1 MKSKKKIL
9 CRVVTLAPL
18 LALLPLSASA
28 LTMKEVEK
36 RLQAYE
42 ARIQQLEQQLA
53 DTKKQVVATE
63 QAQVAS
69 ENTKVA
75 ALDSQVKSL
84 RTQIDEDNEKFKIN
98 GFMSAGVAYQD
109 QGNYS
114 YDNIDGKEY
123 DTQATNQVGVQMAY
137 KVNDKI
143 NAQVQILAQ
152 GWEDYDA
159 DVAWAFLS
167 YDVSP
172 DFTVRAGQLR
182 TPFFMMSEYLD
193 VGYAYPW
200 VRPPQEM
207 YALTAGLDAYDGFD
221 AAYTIA
227 TGDLINRVM
236 IYGGRI
242 NDTDNSDNNTTV
254 DKLVG
259 TRITSTIDNWTFG
272 AGYARGQLTAEAD
285 SIDALNGQL
294 SAGADFAPLPI
305 PAIPGYSP
313 LLEKDNAA
321 NFGGVG
327 VTYDNGDWLLMAE
340 HGRVRIDNLYPDTE
354 GQYITLAK
362 RFDKFQ
368 PYISYA
374 HSYTI
379 DDGDRTDAA
388 NTYYAAADTIDSTL
402 PLIPIVIPDPDIAAA
417 TTAQLTAA
425 SEGFVG
431 IGNGLTVF
439 NAAQRSMTYGV
450 RYDFMDGIDIK
461 FEYEHIYDLEN
472 GGLYSGFTNPDDPIG
487 NGDITTISIDAVF

>member
-1 MKSKKKIL
+1 MRLKKKL
-9 CRVVTLAPL
+9 LSRWVTLAPL
-18 LALLPLSASA
+18 LTLLPLTASA
-28 LTMKEVEK
+28 AMTMKDVEK

-53 DTKKQVVATE
+53 ETKTKVVAAETKQVNTE
-63 QAQVAS
+63 NA
-69 ENTKVA
+69 KVA

-84 RTQIDEDNEKFKIN
+84 QSEISVDKEKFKIN

-109 QGNYS
+109 QGNLS

-167 YDVSP
+167 YDVTP

-182 TPFFMMSEYLD
+182 TPFFMLSEYLD

-242 NDTDNSDNNTTV
+242 NDTDNNNDNTTV
-254 DKLVG
+254 DKLLG
-259 TRITSTIDNWTFG
+259 TRVTSTIGNWTLG
-272 AGYARGQLTAEAD
+272 AGYARGQLTAEGD
-285 SIDALNGQL
+285 SIDGLNGQL
-294 SAGADFAPLPI
+294 SAGADFSPLPI
-305 PAIPGYSP
+305 LGIPGYSP
-313 LLEKDNAA
+313 LLETDNAA

-354 GQYITLAK
+354 GQYITVAK

-379 DDGDRTDAA
+379 DDGDRSDAA
-388 NTYYAAADTIDSTL
+388 NSYYSAADDLDPFVGFVGQDTIDSL
-402 PLIPIVIPDPDIAAA
+402 NDV
-417 TTAQLTAA
+417 
-425 SEGFVG
+425 
-431 IGNGLTVF
+431 GNGLTLF

-450 RYDFMDGIDIK
+450 RYDFMEGVDIK

-472 GGLYSGFTNPDDPIG
+472 GGLYNGFNNPDDSIG

>member
-1 MKSKKKIL
+1 MRLKKKIL
-9 CRVVTLAPL
+9 SRWVALAPL
-18 LALLPLSASA
+18 IALLPLTASA
-28 LTMKEVEK
+28 AMTMKDVEK

-42 ARIQQLEQQLA
+42 SRIQQLEQQLA
-53 DTKKQVVATE
+53 ETKTKVVAAETKQVNTE
-63 QAQVAS
+63 NA
-69 ENTKVA
+69 KVA

-84 RTQIDEDNEKFKIN
+84 QSEISVDKEKFKIN

-152 GWEDYDA
+152 GWQDYDA

-167 YDVSP
+167 YDVTP

-182 TPFFMMSEYLD
+182 TPFFMLSEYLD

-207 YALTAGLDAYDGFD
+207 YALTGGLDAYDGFD

-236 IYGGRI
+236 VYGGRI
-242 NDTDNSDNNTTV
+242 NTTDNSDNNTTV

-259 TRITSTIDNWTFG
+259 TRVTSTIGNWTFG
-272 AGYARGQLTAEAD
+272 AGYARGDLTAESD
-285 SIDALNGQL
+285 GINGLNGQL
-294 SAGADFAPLPI
+294 EAGADFAPLPI
-305 PAIPGYSP
+305 PGIAGYSP
-313 LLEKDNAA
+313 LLENDNPA
-321 NFGGVG
+321 NFGGIG

-354 GQYITLAK
+354 GQYITVAK

-379 DDGDRTDAA
+379 NDGDRTDAA
-388 NTYYAAADTIDSTL
+388 NAYYGAADTIDST
-402 PLIPIVIPDPDIAAA
+402 IPFIPDPDIV
-417 TTAQLTAA
+417 AQLTAA

-431 IGNGLTVF
+431 VANGLTVL
-439 NAAQRSMTYGV
+439 NTAQRSMTYGV
-450 RYDFMDGIDIK
+450 RYDFMEGIDIK

-472 GGLYSGFTNPDDPIG
+472 GGLYSGFNNPDDPIG